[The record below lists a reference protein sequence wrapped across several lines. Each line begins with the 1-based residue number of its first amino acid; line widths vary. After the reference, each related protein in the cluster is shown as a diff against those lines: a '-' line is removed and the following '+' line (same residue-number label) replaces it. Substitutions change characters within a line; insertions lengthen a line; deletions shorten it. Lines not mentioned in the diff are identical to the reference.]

1 MKQANIH
8 NMRLTRTV
16 SIIAISF
23 LVMWTSLSSSAAG
36 SGFES
41 PRTLKAKNV
50 VPADLLESEHY
61 TIDKSV
67 KNDGYLNYYTVNSN
81 YGDFQAI
88 GTAQLR
94 IRIGEIRAL
103 NELDKLSKSEVF
115 LKAAADAG
123 MGQLKAIQSFATHP
137 IATIKGVPAGIG
149 RMFTRYSRQ
158 AGDAYKSTVAVTKD
172 LISSEETGE
181 ENSSDNKSTTETA
194 TDLSEQFLGVSKAQ
208 RAWSRKLGTDPYSSN
223 ESLNAAIKEVAWAE
237 RLGKLGMKLTPI
249 PKIPGANIIE
259 DVSDAVWSKDPYE
272 LQDLNRARLTATG
285 ADEESIDKFFGN
297 PLLSP
302 TQQTLLTAAIAEL
315 ANVEGRSGILEQSA
329 NTKTEAE
336 VRFLVESVA
345 LLAWYHHNREP
356 LTAVV
361 TDAAIPAGITEDGTL
376 AVLFATDHVYWTETV
391 AQAAVRYAS
400 MSPPGNDAR
409 EIWFLGTVSMRCNKE
424 LTTSGWKTHQ
434 NLLDTMQ
441 KQAEVRE
448 DS

>member
-1 MKQANIH
+1 MKQARSH
-8 NMRLTRTV
+8 NMRTTHAI
-16 SIIAISF
+16 SKIAISF
-23 LVMWTSLSSSAAG
+23 LVLWTTILSSAAG
-36 SGFES
+36 TGFES
-41 PRTLKAKNV
+41 PRTLKAKNA
-50 VPADLLESEHY
+50 VPADLQESELY
-61 TIDKSV
+61 TIDKRV
-67 KNDGYLNYYTVNSN
+67 KNDGYLNYYDVKSD
-81 YGDFQAI
+81 YGEVQAI
-88 GTAQLR
+88 GKAQLR
-94 IRIGEIRAL
+94 IRIGEIGAL

-137 IATIKGVPAGIG
+137 VSTVKGIPAGIG
-149 RMFTRYSRQ
+149 RMFNRYSRQ
-158 AGDAYKSTVAVTKD
+158 AGDAYDATVDATKNMVSPD
-172 LISSEETGE
+172 ETGE
-181 ENSSDNKSTTETA
+181 EDPADKKSATETA
-194 TDLSEQFLGVSKAQ
+194 TDLSKKFLGVSKAQ

-223 ESLNAAIKEVAWAE
+223 EALNAAIKEVAWAE

-259 DVSDAVWSKDPYE
+259 DVSNAVWSKDPYE

-285 ADEESIDKFFGN
+285 ADEERIDKFFTN

-315 ANVEGRSGILEQSA
+315 TDVKGRSGILEQSA

-376 AVLFATDHVYWTETV
+376 AVLFATDHVYWIETV
-391 AQAAVRYAS
+391 AQAAARYAS
-400 MSPPGNDAR
+400 MSPPGNETR
-409 EIWFLGTVSMRCNKE
+409 EIWFLGTVSKRCNKE

-434 NLLDTMQ
+434 NLLDIMQ
-441 KQAEVRE
+441 KQAEV
-448 DS
+448 DGDG